1 MLYQT
6 REWQQT
12 FLKPLSKIAHHM
24 AVLTSNPYN
33 PLSHTSIGQHTAA
46 VFELLYRL
54 GKEYEKPAFGIDSVM
69 VNGKATTITER
80 IPLAKPFCQLRE
92 FVRDVPD
99 SVKAASPTVLVCAPL
114 SGHHST
120 LLRDTVRS
128 LLQDHN
134 VFITDWIDARM
145 VPLSHGGFS
154 LNDYV
159 YYIQEFIAYLQVHE
173 ADVHL
178 ISVCQPTVPVLAAV
192 SLLAT
197 NKQRL
202 PLSMTMMGGP
212 IDTRHSPTEV
222 NELATE
228 RPLSWFENNVIQR
241 VPVKYPGYMRL
252 VYPGFLQHAGF
263 IAMNPERHANSHW
276 DYYQDLIKGDDE
288 DVDSHRKFY
297 DEYNAVLDLPAEFYL
312 DTIEIVFQKHSLPNG
327 TWEVDGQLVA
337 PKDIT
342 GLGLLTVEGELDDIS
357 GTGQTKAALDMCSG
371 LKAAEKQHYIVK
383 GAGHYGIFS
392 GRRWRE
398 KVYPEIRDFIA
409 KNQA

>member
-12 FLKPLSKIAHHM
+12 FLKPLSNIAHHM

-46 VFELLYRL
+46 GFELLHRL

-69 VNGKATTITER
+69 VNGKAAAITER
-80 IPLAKPFCQLRE
+80 IPMEKAFCQLRE

-99 SVKAASPTVLVCAPL
+99 SVKAASPTILVCAPL

-145 VPLSHGGFS
+145 VPLSEGGFS

-178 ISVCQPTVPVLAAV
+178 LSVCQPTVPVLAAV

-212 IDTRHSPTEV
+212 IDARKSPTGV
-222 NELATE
+222 NDLATE
-228 RPLSWFENNVIQR
+228 RPLSWFQNNVIQR

-327 TWEVDGQLVA
+327 TWEVDGQRVA
-337 PKDIT
+337 PEDIT

-357 GTGQTKAALDMCSG
+357 GPGQTKAALDMCKG
-371 LKAAEKQHYIVK
+371 LKAAEKQHYTVK